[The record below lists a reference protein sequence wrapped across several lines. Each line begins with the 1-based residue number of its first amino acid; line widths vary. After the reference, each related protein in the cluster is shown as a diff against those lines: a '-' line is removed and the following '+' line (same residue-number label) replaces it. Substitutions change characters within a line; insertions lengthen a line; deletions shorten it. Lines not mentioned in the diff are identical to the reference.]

1 MKRTPIKRVSS
12 KRSAQLREYSRLRK
26 EYLEKHKYC
35 QAFMKINGIDEAEV
49 IAKGGRYTAHPFRWE
64 REVPLATDIH
74 HVGHRYGSRLNDT
87 SKWLA
92 ISREFHERIHAEPS
106 WARENGL
113 LDNY

>member
-1 MKRTPIKRVSS
+1 MKRCAIKRVSS
-12 KRSAQLREYSRLRK
+12 KRSKELREYSKLRK
-26 EYLEKHKYC
+26 DYLLAHPYC

-74 HVGHRYGSRLNDT
+74 HVSKRYGSRLNDT

-92 ISREFHERIHAEPS
+92 VCREMHERIEQNKS
-106 WARENGL
+106 WARDNGL